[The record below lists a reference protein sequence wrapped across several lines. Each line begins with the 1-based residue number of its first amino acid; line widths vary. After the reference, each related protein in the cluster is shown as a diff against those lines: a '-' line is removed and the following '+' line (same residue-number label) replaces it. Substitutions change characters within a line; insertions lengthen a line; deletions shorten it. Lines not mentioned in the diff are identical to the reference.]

1 MLIEHPPKP
10 EEVPRQLPSPSKSA
24 YEWFHAFMMNE
35 LDKMKT
41 GLRREEME
49 EALVWKWEAVPEEA
63 REAFQEM
70 AGQDSQR

>member
-1 MLIEHPPKP
+1 
-10 EEVPRQLPSPSKSA
+10 
-24 YEWFHAFMMNE
+24 MMNE